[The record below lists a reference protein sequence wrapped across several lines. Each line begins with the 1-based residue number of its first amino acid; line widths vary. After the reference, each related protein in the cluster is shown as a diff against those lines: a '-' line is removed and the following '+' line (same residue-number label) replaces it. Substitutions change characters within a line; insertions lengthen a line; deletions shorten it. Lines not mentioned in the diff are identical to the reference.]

1 MSAPVPRPSG
11 PFVAPGSVRIFDTTL
26 RDGEQA
32 PGAGLT
38 AAEKLEVARQ
48 LARLKVDVIEAGF
61 PAASP
66 GDFEAVRRIAE
77 ETPQDIAVAALARCK
92 DGDPQRAIEAIKV
105 AHKPHLHVFI
115 ATSDIHL
122 KHKLRV
128 DRGTA
133 LAEAVR
139 WVRHGR
145 EQLGRDAEIEFSAED
160 ASRTDIDYLLQVYE
174 AVVEA
179 GASTVNIPDTV
190 GYAIPSEFGAL
201 TKRVVDLVGGAATV
215 SIHCHNDLGLATAN
229 TLAAVQA
236 GARQVEVTIN
246 GLGERAGNAS
256 LEEVVMALRTRPTQF
271 PDLGSGVQTEHITA
285 ASRLVSYL
293 TGFAVQPN
301 KAIVGGNAFAHESGI
316 HQDGVIKN
324 PLTYEI
330 MTPQSVGLSGSQ
342 LTIGKLSGRRGLQGK
357 LRELGHELDGDVLDA
372 IYRQAIELADAKKEV
387 TDADLLALVEQRASE
402 VEASVVLVGWNV
414 TSSHGGNAV
423 GTVTLSVNGDGTECR
438 GDRERPGQR
447 ALQGRRRHAPAA
459 PRLAPDADRV
469 RDQGRVGRRGRAGPG
484 TGPLPPLVGRGT
496 RRARRVRPRVIHE
509 HHRGVARRLSRR
521 DQQAPWRRDQRG
533 RRGIREP
540 AGRRGPAMTEADL
553 QTYRIATIPG
563 DGVGPE
569 VVEAARRVVEA
580 AGGGSDSGRLA
591 GDPRRWHRD
600 RHLRCRDP
608 PRGCRGVRRGGRDP
622 ARRRGRAEMV
632 RPRRAF
638 APSRP
643 CSPCVAASAC
653 SRTCARSRST
663 RPSWRPPRPR
673 RAARRGRP
681 AHRPRADRRLYFGER
696 EEPRARPANGG
707 ARHDAVPEDEIS
719 RIVRLAF
726 ELARGRRAG

>member
-1 MSAPVPRPSG
+1 VSAPVPRPA
-11 PFVAPGSVRIFDTTL
+11 APLVPAGSVRIFDTTL

-32 PGAGLT
+32 PGASLT

-66 GDFEAVRRIAE
+66 GDFEAVRRIAM
-77 ETPQDIAVAALARCK
+77 ETPQDIAVAALARCR
-92 DGDPQRAIEAIKV
+92 DGDPQRAIDAIKV
-105 AHKPHLHVFI
+105 AHRPHLHVFI

-128 DRGTA
+128 DRETA

-139 WVRHGR
+139 WVRFGR

-160 ASRTDIDYLLQVYE
+160 ASRTDTDFLLRVYA

-179 GASTVNIPDTV
+179 GASTVNVPDTV
-190 GYAIPSEFGAL
+190 GYAIPSEFGEL
-201 TKRVVDLVGGAATV
+201 TRKVVELVGQQATV

-271 PDLGSGVQTEHITA
+271 AAIGSGVQTEHITA

-316 HQDGVIKN
+316 HQDGVIKH

-357 LRELGHELDGDVLDA
+357 LRELGHDLEGEALDA

-387 TDADLLALVEQRASE
+387 TDADLLALVEQRSAE
-402 VEASVVLVGWNV
+402 VPASVELVGWSV
-414 TSSHGGNAV
+414 TSSHGGNAT
-423 GTVTLSVNGDGTECR
+423 GTVTVAIEG
-438 GDRERPGQR
+438 RERATEATGNGPVNALFSAVDE
-447 ALQGRRRHAPAA
+447 ALQPVLGWHPTLTEYEIKAVSAGEDAQGQVLVRCRRSS
-459 PRLAPDADRV
+459 DE
-469 RDQGRVGRRGRAGPG
+469 GPG
-484 TGPLPPLVGRGT
+484 ALVVSGHGLST
-496 RRARRVRPRVIHE
+496 NIIEASLDAYLVATNKLHGAEIN
-509 HHRGVARRLSRR
+509 GVA
-521 DQQAPWRRDQRG
+521 
-533 RRGIREP
+533 
-540 AGRRGPAMTEADL
+540 
-553 QTYRIATIPG
+553 
-563 DGVGPE
+563 V
-569 VVEAARRVVEA
+569 
-580 AGGGSDSGRLA
+580 
-591 GDPRRWHRD
+591 
-600 RHLRCRDP
+600 
-608 PRGCRGVRRGGRDP
+608 
-622 ARRRGRAEMV
+622 
-632 RPRRAF
+632 AF
-638 APSRP
+638 ANQ
-643 CSPCVAASAC
+643 
-653 SRTCARSRST
+653 RTE
-663 RPSWRPPRPR
+663 
-673 RAARRGRP
+673 RGLP
-681 AHRPRADRRLYFGER
+681 
-696 EEPRARPANGG
+696 
-707 ARHDAVPEDEIS
+707 
-719 RIVRLAF
+719 
-726 ELARGRRAG
+726 